1 MRRGQDWICQCPY
14 YIFVRYKNLW
24 RPYGPELHCHR
35 VKVQSVLGAK
45 VSILPRPYRYS
56 LLRRVWCCIWWNIKF
71 QSKLTFKIH
80 MRIDKKGCQRGISW
94 LISVAQCL
102 FRVICAK
109 TMGFFNR
116 VCRSVFDFWQCDIKQ
131 KSFDANHFN
140 YHTLMGPRSCICL
153 KTNIVSIL
161 LPSFSNWNIH
171 TEIARPNGNFV

>member
-1 MRRGQDWICQCPY
+1 M
-14 YIFVRYKNLW
+14 
-24 RPYGPELHCHR
+24 HCHR
-35 VKVQSVLGAK
+35 VKLYLVIK
-45 VSILPRPYRYS
+45 VSTLPSPYRYS
-56 LLRRVWCCIWWNIKF
+56 LLRRVWCCNRWNIKF

-109 TMGFFNR
+109 TMEFFNR

-140 YHTLMGPRSCICL
+140 YHTLMGPRCYPIRL
-153 KTNIVSIL
+153 ITNIVSIL

-171 TEIARPNGNFV
+171 TEIARPNGNFRLEALDTAQGIGSFS

>member
-1 MRRGQDWICQCPY
+1 M
-14 YIFVRYKNLW
+14 VL
-24 RPYGPELHCHR
+24 
-35 VKVQSVLGAK
+35 VQSNCYSQGNLYSVGK
-45 VSILPRPYRYS
+45 SRPYRYS
-56 LLRRVWCCIWWNIKF
+56 LLRRVWCCNWWNIKF

-94 LISVAQCL
+94 LMSVAQCL

-116 VCRSVFDFWQCDIKQ
+116 VCRSVFDIWQYVI
-131 KSFDANHFN
+131 SNRSHLMLIIWTT
-140 YHTLMGPRSCICL
+140 TLWWGLAPISL